1 MSIFNKPIPGES
13 LTSKPKNAPYENPP
27 EITDPEEALQV
38 HLSRLTEPKR
48 MDKIMGLL
56 DIGVDIQTMTEG
68 ILRSAVMN
76 GIHSIDVSLLIA
88 PVIHE
93 YIKLT
98 ADQVGVD
105 YKEGFEDNEESESG
119 VDYMLASIKSKEKLQ
134 EMDMIPEEVP
144 QSEEQETTILEDE
157 ETKPMLKGLMSR
169 GEK

>member
-1 MSIFNKPIPGES
+1 MFNKPIPGES
-13 LTSKPKNAPYENPP
+13 LTSTPKNAPFENPP
-27 EITDPEEALQV
+27 EVNDPEEALQI
-38 HLSRLTEPKR
+38 HLARLTEPDR
-48 MDKIMGLL
+48 MDKVMGLL

-76 GIHSIDVSLLIA
+76 GIHSIDISLIIA

-98 ADQVGVD
+98 ADQVGID
-105 YKEGFEDNEESESG
+105 YKEGFEEDEESESG
-119 VDYMLASIKSKEKLQ
+119 IDYMLSSIKSKEKLQ

-144 QSEEQETTILEDE
+144 EQEEETVILEDSE
-157 ETKPMLKGLMSR
+157 ETPKLKGLMSR

>member
-1 MSIFNKPIPGES
+1 MNMFNKPIPGES

-144 QSEEQETTILEDE
+144 QAEEQETTILEDE

>member
-144 QSEEQETTILEDE
+144 QAEEQETTILEDE

-169 GEK
+169 GEE

>member
-1 MSIFNKPIPGES
+1 MFNKPIPGES

-38 HLSRLTEPKR
+38 HLARLTDTKR

-76 GIHSIDVSLLIA
+76 GVHSIDVSLIIA

-98 ADQVGVD
+98 ADQVGID
-105 YKEGFEDNEESESG
+105 YKEGFEDDEESESG

-144 QSEEQETTILEDE
+144 QTEDQETTILEDE
-157 ETKPMLKGLMSR
+157 EEVKPMLKGLMVR
-169 GEK
+169 GEE